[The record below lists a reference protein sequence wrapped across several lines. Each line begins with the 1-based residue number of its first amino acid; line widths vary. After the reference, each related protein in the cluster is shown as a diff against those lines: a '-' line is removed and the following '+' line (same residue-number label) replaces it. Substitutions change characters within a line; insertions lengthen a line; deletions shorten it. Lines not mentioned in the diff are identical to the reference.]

1 MDQKNYR
8 NALASFPTG
17 VTVVTVFDALGD
29 PWGLTA
35 NSFTSVSLDP
45 PIISVCI
52 AKSGRVFQ
60 TLRNANK
67 FAVNILSTDQRDLAM
82 HFASNTENRFEGTSW
97 TSNADGAPLLPDVS
111 AQLDCIVHERVD
123 AGDHEILLGRV
134 IAFETDPTPP
144 LVYCRGTF
152 FAAPQ
157 SEAQP

>member
-1 MDQKNYR
+1 MDKKQYR
-8 NALASFPTG
+8 NALASFPSG
-17 VTVVTVFDALGD
+17 VTIVTVFDAQGD

-35 NSFTSVSLDP
+35 NSFTSVSLEP

-52 AKSGRVFQ
+52 AKSGRVFP
-60 TLRNANK
+60 TLQDSNT

-82 HFASNTENRFEGTSW
+82 HFASNTENRFDGTPW
-97 TSNADGAPLLPDVS
+97 TVNADGAPLLPDAS
-111 AQLDCIVHERVD
+111 AQLDCIVHARVD

-134 IAFETDPTPP
+134 IGFETNPTPP

-157 SEAQP
+157 PEALP